1 MNDNQSSDFEELI
14 NVYKESI
21 KILGKKNEN
30 VEKFFNF
37 ISKKKE
43 EYYKQELKKIKEND
57 KSFILKVLEDVEYNK
72 WNISIDL
79 IKKLKEMI
87 KEAQNLI
94 KINKKG

>member
-1 MNDNQSSDFEELI
+1 MNNTQSSDFKELI
-14 NVYKESI
+14 NVYKESL
-21 KILGKKNEN
+21 KILRKKNEN
-30 VEKFFNF
+30 VEKFFDF

-57 KSFILKVLEDVEYNK
+57 KSFIVKVLEDVEYNK

-87 KEAQNLI
+87 KEV
-94 KINKKG
+94 